1 MNKYLSRDKNTWAKS
16 QNRQDQLGYQTRP
29 GQTRSSKST
38 FLKLGN
44 VYFFFFNRDEYL
56 FEITKRICL
65 LLQYKYI
72 CSKWW
77 NVFVPYY
84 KRYLFQVAKV
94 VKKVKEFLV
103 FMQVDI

>member
-1 MNKYLSRDKNTWAKS
+1 MNKYLSRNKNIWAES
-16 QNRQDQLGYQTRP
+16 QNGQDQPGYQTRP
-29 GQTRSSKST
+29 GQTKSSEST

-44 VYFFFFNRDEYL
+44 AFFFFNWDEYL